1 MNLPIYTIESPFE
14 GTIEKIYIKEQAY
27 TYEWEKLFLLK
38 TVDGKT
44 VDIMI
49 GASGTIKSVQVRVGE
64 RVKCKSLLASL
75 QDDNV
80 ISGCD

>member
-64 RVKCKSLLASL
+64 CVKCKPLLASL